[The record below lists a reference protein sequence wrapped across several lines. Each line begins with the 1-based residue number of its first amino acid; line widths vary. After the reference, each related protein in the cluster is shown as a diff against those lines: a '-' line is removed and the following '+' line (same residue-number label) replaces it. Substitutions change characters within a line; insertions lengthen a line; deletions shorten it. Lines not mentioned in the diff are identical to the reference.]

1 MNGEVLNLDWRDAP
15 PFKEMLQRLFS
26 LLMDIDGRGVA
37 RLIASSGLNGRQYA
51 RLRKGD
57 SEKEQVNRGS
67 QMLCIDRNGTIVPE
81 TQPYSTRWN
90 SARESTKGNCKSR
103 YRDFLCA
110 LNGKFWSD
118 FKHYVT
124 WKMFDCKDGSWSTEY
139 TWRATY
145 ETEWRAR
152 DESIKDIFVGI
163 VRGYNHAL
171 KIAYQDSRQ
180 ALQQQIAQAFSE
192 KKGHANKLEEVTRR
206 EQNLRAQVS

>member
-1 MNGEVLNLDWRDAP
+1 MVELEDLGDCIYRKHGDYRVGGTLIEGDGCTSLKEVCKRVCVSNLDIPD
-15 PFKEMLQRLFS
+15 
-26 LLMDIDGRGVA
+26 
-37 RLIASSGLNGRQYA
+37 
-51 RLRKGD
+51 
-57 SEKEQVNRGS
+57 
-67 QMLCIDRNGTIVPE
+67 
-81 TQPYSTRWN
+81 
-90 SARESTKGNCKSR
+90 
-103 YRDFLCA
+103 YRIFPAA
-110 LNGKFWSD
+110 LNGNLWSD
-118 FKHYVT
+118 FKQYVN